1 MGLFDIF
8 RRKSKQKKEEAPES
22 AASENAESQAA
33 ASESA
38 ASQSTAAESEVG
50 EGTASQSTVA
60 ESEVSES
67 AANQSTAAESEASE
81 GTASQSTAVES
92 EASEGTAGQS
102 TAAESEVSEDT
113 AGQGTAVESEAASAA
128 NDQKEAA
135 AEIDDATAAAM
146 QESAAAAEEQAAQS
160 DAARQAEQA
169 AIEKAQ
175 SEAAKQSAA
184 AAEEQAAQSD
194 AARQAEQAAI
204 EKAQSEAAEQS
215 AAAAEEQAAQ
225 VKSAQ
230 SQAASE
236 AISGEKTAEQAASQ
250 SASVENTSSTAAD
263 ERATTETVKKA
274 AAAEETVEEPTKAAE
289 PQSATDHDSAAAVQ
303 AETEATVEQN
313 DENDDEAA
321 SESQAEESTTEKY
334 DRGLKKSRTGFGA
347 KLNHFLANFRHVD
360 EDFFED
366 LEDLLI
372 ESDVGYD
379 MAMKISD
386 ELREEVKL
394 QNAKSKQDVSNVI
407 IEKMVDLY
415 EDAGKDENP
424 DLNFAKKG
432 PTVIMFVGVN
442 GAGKTTTIGK
452 MAKRFKDE
460 GKRVLLAA
468 GDTFRAGA
476 VEQLDVWAK
485 RDGVDIVM
493 GPANGDP
500 AAVVFDGVKKA
511 KEENYDILLVDT
523 AGRLQNKVN
532 LMNELAKMKRIM
544 AREIP
549 DAPHEVL
556 LVLDATTGQNAL
568 NQAKLFKE
576 STDVSGIV
584 LTKLDGTARGGIV
597 LAIRNELHLPVK
609 YVGLGEKV
617 TDLEKFDAS
626 DFVYG
631 LFKGLVVEK

>member
-22 AASENAESQAA
+22 AASENAESQTA

-38 ASQSTAAESEVG
+38 
-50 EGTASQSTVA
+50 
-60 ESEVSES
+60 
-67 AANQSTAAESEASE
+67 
-81 GTASQSTAVES
+81 
-92 EASEGTAGQS
+92 AGQS
-102 TAAESEVSEDT
+102 TAAESEVSEGTASQSTAAESEVSESAAGQSTVAESEVSEGT

-128 NDQKEAA
+128 NDQKETVT
-135 AEIDDATAAAM
+135 EIDEATAAAM
-146 QESAAAAEEQAAQS
+146 QESATAAEEQAAQS

-204 EKAQSEAAEQS
+204 EKSQSEAAKQS
-215 AAAAEEQAAQ
+215 AAAAEEHAAQ

-236 AISGEKTAEQAASQ
+236 AISDERSAEQADSQ
-250 SASVENTSSTAAD
+250 SAGTEAASAGSDESAVTA
-263 ERATTETVKKA
+263 TVKA
-274 AAAEETVEEPTKAAE
+274 SVAAEETVEEPTKAAE

-303 AETEATVEQN
+303 SETEATVEQN

-424 DLNFAKKG
+424 DLNFAKEG

>member
-33 ASESA
+33 ASENT
-38 ASQSTAAESEVG
+38 ASQSTAAESEVS
-50 EGTASQSTVA
+50 EGTASQSTAAESEVSESAAGQSTVA
-60 ESEVSES
+60 ESEVSE
-67 AANQSTAAESEASE
+67 
-81 GTASQSTAVES
+81 G
-92 EASEGTAGQS
+92 
-102 TAAESEVSEDT
+102 T

-128 NDQKEAA
+128 NDQKETVT
-135 AEIDDATAAAM
+135 EIDEATAAAM

-160 DAARQAEQA
+160 DVARQAEQA
-169 AIEKAQ
+169 AIEKSQ

-194 AARQAEQAAI
+194 AARQAERAAI
-204 EKAQSEAAEQS
+204 EKSQSEAAKQS
-215 AAAAEEQAAQ
+215 AAAAEEHAAQ

-236 AISGEKTAEQAASQ
+236 AISDERSAEQADSQ
-250 SASVENTSSTAAD
+250 SAGTEAASAGSDESAVTA
-263 ERATTETVKKA
+263 TVKA
-274 AAAEETVEEPTKAAE
+274 SVAAEETVEEPTKAAE

-424 DLNFAKKG
+424 DLNFAKEG

>member
-38 ASQSTAAESEVG
+38 ASQSTAAESEVS
-50 EGTASQSTVA
+50 ESAASQSTAAESEANESAASQSTVA

-67 AANQSTAAESEASE
+67 AAGQSTVAESE
-81 GTASQSTAVES
+81 V
-92 EASEGTAGQS
+92 SEGTAGQS
-102 TAAESEVSEDT
+102 TAI
-113 AGQGTAVESEAASAA
+113 ESEAASAA

-146 QESAAAAEEQAAQS
+146 QESATAAEEQAAQSDAARQAEQAAIEKAQSEAAKQSATAAEEQAAQS

-184 AAEEQAAQSD
+184 AAEEQAAQ
-194 AARQAEQAAI
+194 
-204 EKAQSEAAEQS
+204 
-215 AAAAEEQAAQ
+215 

-236 AISGEKTAEQAASQ
+236 AISDEKTAEQVATQ
-250 SASVENTSSTAAD
+250 STSVENTSSTAA
-263 ERATTETVKKA
+263 
-274 AAAEETVEEPTKAAE
+274 EETVEESAKTSE
-289 PQSATDHDSAAAVQ
+289 PQSAADHDSATAVL
-303 AETEATVEQN
+303 AETDATVESN
-313 DENDDEAA
+313 NENNEAA
-321 SESQAEESTTEKY
+321 VSTSQDEESTTEKY

-424 DLNFAKKG
+424 DLNFAKEG

-617 TDLEKFDAS
+617 TDLQKFDAS

>member
-33 ASESA
+33 ASENT

-60 ESEVSES
+60 ESEISES
-67 AANQSTAAESEASE
+67 AANQSTAAESEVSE
-81 GTASQSTAVES
+81 SA
-92 EASEGTAGQS
+92 AGQS
-102 TAAESEVSEDT
+102 TVAESEVSEGT

-128 NDQKEAA
+128 NDQKETVT
-135 AEIDDATAAAM
+135 EIDEATAAAM
-146 QESAAAAEEQAAQS
+146 QESATAAEEQAAQS

-204 EKAQSEAAEQS
+204 EKSQSEAAKQS
-215 AAAAEEQAAQ
+215 AAAAEEHAAQ

-236 AISGEKTAEQAASQ
+236 AISDERSAEQADSQ
-250 SASVENTSSTAAD
+250 SAGTEAASAGSDESAVTA
-263 ERATTETVKKA
+263 TVKA
-274 AAAEETVEEPTKAAE
+274 SVAAEETVEEPTKAAE
-289 PQSATDHDSAAAVQ
+289 PQSDADHDSAAAVQ

-424 DLNFAKKG
+424 DLNFAKEG

>member
-38 ASQSTAAESEVG
+38 ASQSTAAESEVS
-50 EGTASQSTVA
+50 ESAASQSTAAESEANESAASQSTVA

-67 AANQSTAAESEASE
+67 AAGQSTVAESE
-81 GTASQSTAVES
+81 V
-92 EASEGTAGQS
+92 SEGTAGQS
-102 TAAESEVSEDT
+102 TAI
-113 AGQGTAVESEAASAA
+113 ESEAASAA

-146 QESAAAAEEQAAQS
+146 QESATAAEEQAAIEKAQSEAAKQSATAAEEQAAQS

-184 AAEEQAAQSD
+184 AAEEQAAQ
-194 AARQAEQAAI
+194 
-204 EKAQSEAAEQS
+204 
-215 AAAAEEQAAQ
+215 

-236 AISGEKTAEQAASQ
+236 AISDEKTAEQVATQ
-250 SASVENTSSTAAD
+250 STSVENTSSTAAD
-263 ERATTETVKKA
+263 ERAATETVKKA
-274 AAAEETVEEPTKAAE
+274 AAAEETVEESAKTSE
-289 PQSATDHDSAAAVQ
+289 PQSAADHDSATAVL
-303 AETEATVEQN
+303 AETDATVESN
-313 DENDDEAA
+313 NENNEAA
-321 SESQAEESTTEKY
+321 VSTSQDEESTTEKY

-424 DLNFAKKG
+424 DLNFAKEG

-617 TDLEKFDAS
+617 TDLQKFDAS

>member
-33 ASESA
+33 ASENTASQSTA
-38 ASQSTAAESEVG
+38 AESEVGEGTASQSTAAESEVG

-67 AANQSTAAESEASE
+67 AAS
-81 GTASQSTAVES
+81 
-92 EASEGTAGQS
+92 QS
-102 TAAESEVSEDT
+102 TAAESEVSEGT
-113 AGQGTAVESEAASAA
+113 AGQSTAIESEAASAA

-184 AAEEQAAQSD
+184 AAE
-194 AARQAEQAAI
+194 
-204 EKAQSEAAEQS
+204 QS

-236 AISGEKTAEQAASQ
+236 AASAGSDESAVTATVK
-250 SASVENTSSTAAD
+250 ASV
-263 ERATTETVKKA
+263 
-274 AAAEETVEEPTKAAE
+274 AAEETVEEPTKAAE
-289 PQSATDHDSAAAVQ
+289 PQSDADHDSAAAVQ

>member
-33 ASESA
+33 TSENT

-67 AANQSTAAESEASE
+67 AANQSTAAESEVSESAAS
-81 GTASQSTAVES
+81 
-92 EASEGTAGQS
+92 QS
-102 TAAESEVSEDT
+102 TAAESEVSEGT
-113 AGQGTAVESEAASAA
+113 AGQSTAIESEAASAA

-135 AEIDDATAAAM
+135 AEIDDATAAAI
-146 QESAAAAEEQAAQS
+146 QESAVAAEEQAAQS

-250 SASVENTSSTAAD
+250 SASVENTSSTAVD

-415 EDAGKDENP
+415 EDVGKDENP
-424 DLNFAKKG
+424 DLNFAKEG

>member
-38 ASQSTAAESEVG
+38 ASQSTAAESEVS
-50 EGTASQSTVA
+50 ESAASQSTAAESEANESAASQSTVA

-67 AANQSTAAESEASE
+67 AAGQSTVAESE
-81 GTASQSTAVES
+81 V
-92 EASEGTAGQS
+92 SEGTAGQS
-102 TAAESEVSEDT
+102 TAI
-113 AGQGTAVESEAASAA
+113 ESEAASAA

-146 QESAAAAEEQAAQS
+146 QESATAAEEQAAQS

-184 AAEEQAAQSD
+184 AAEEQAAQ
-194 AARQAEQAAI
+194 
-204 EKAQSEAAEQS
+204 
-215 AAAAEEQAAQ
+215 

-236 AISGEKTAEQAASQ
+236 AISDEKTAEQVATQ
-250 SASVENTSSTAAD
+250 STSVENTSSTAA
-263 ERATTETVKKA
+263 
-274 AAAEETVEEPTKAAE
+274 EETVEESAKTSE
-289 PQSATDHDSAAAVQ
+289 PQSAADHDSATAVL
-303 AETEATVEQN
+303 AETDATVESN
-313 DENDDEAA
+313 NENNEAA
-321 SESQAEESTTEKY
+321 VSTSQDEESTTEKY

-424 DLNFAKKG
+424 DLNFAKEG

-617 TDLEKFDAS
+617 TDLQKFDAS

>member
-38 ASQSTAAESEVG
+38 ASQSTATESEANESAASQSTAAESEAS

-67 AANQSTAAESEASE
+67 AA
-81 GTASQSTAVES
+81 
-92 EASEGTAGQS
+92 GQS
-102 TAAESEVSEDT
+102 TAAESEVSEGT

-128 NDQKEAA
+128 NDQKETVT
-135 AEIDDATAAAM
+135 EIDEATAAAM
-146 QESAAAAEEQAAQS
+146 QESATAAEEQAAQS
-160 DAARQAEQA
+160 DAPRQADQA

-184 AAEEQAAQSD
+184 AAEEH
-194 AARQAEQAAI
+194 
-204 EKAQSEAAEQS
+204 
-215 AAAAEEQAAQ
+215 AAQ

-236 AISGEKTAEQAASQ
+236 AISDERSAEQADSQ
-250 SASVENTSSTAAD
+250 SAGTEAASAGSDESAVTA
-263 ERATTETVKKA
+263 TVKA
-274 AAAEETVEEPTKAAE
+274 SVAAEETVEEPTKAAE

-303 AETEATVEQN
+303 AETEVTVEQN

-424 DLNFAKKG
+424 DLNFAKEG

-617 TDLEKFDAS
+617 TDLQKFDAS

>member
-38 ASQSTAAESEVG
+38 ASQSTAAESEVS
-50 EGTASQSTVA
+50 ESAASQSTAAESEANESAASQSTVA

-67 AANQSTAAESEASE
+67 AAGQSTVAESE
-81 GTASQSTAVES
+81 V
-92 EASEGTAGQS
+92 SEGTAGQS
-102 TAAESEVSEDT
+102 TAI
-113 AGQGTAVESEAASAA
+113 ESEAASAA

-146 QESAAAAEEQAAQS
+146 QESATAAEEQAAQSDAARQAEQAAIEKAQSEAAKQSATAAEEQAAQS

-184 AAEEQAAQSD
+184 AAEEQAAQ
-194 AARQAEQAAI
+194 
-204 EKAQSEAAEQS
+204 
-215 AAAAEEQAAQ
+215 

-236 AISGEKTAEQAASQ
+236 AISDEKTAEQVATQ
-250 SASVENTSSTAAD
+250 STSVENTSSTAAD
-263 ERATTETVKKA
+263 ERAATETVKKA
-274 AAAEETVEEPTKAAE
+274 AAAEETVEESAKTSE
-289 PQSATDHDSAAAVQ
+289 PQSAADHDSATAVL
-303 AETEATVEQN
+303 AETDATVESNNENNEATV
-313 DENDDEAA
+313 
-321 SESQAEESTTEKY
+321 STSQDEESTTEKY

-424 DLNFAKKG
+424 DLNFAKEG

-617 TDLEKFDAS
+617 TDLQKFDAS

>member
-8 RRKSKQKKEEAPES
+8 RRKSKQKKEEAPEL

-33 ASESA
+33 ASENT

-67 AANQSTAAESEASE
+67 AANQSTAAESEVSESAAS
-81 GTASQSTAVES
+81 
-92 EASEGTAGQS
+92 QS
-102 TAAESEVSEDT
+102 TAAESEVSEGT
-113 AGQGTAVESEAASAA
+113 AGQSTAIESEAASAA

-289 PQSATDHDSAAAVQ
+289 PQSVTDQDSAAAVQ

-424 DLNFAKKG
+424 DLNFAKEG

>member
-1 MGLFDIF
+1 M
-8 RRKSKQKKEEAPES
+8 
-22 AASENAESQAA
+22 
-33 ASESA
+33 
-38 ASQSTAAESEVG
+38 
-50 EGTASQSTVA
+50 
-60 ESEVSES
+60 
-67 AANQSTAAESEASE
+67 
-81 GTASQSTAVES
+81 
-92 EASEGTAGQS
+92 
-102 TAAESEVSEDT
+102 
-113 AGQGTAVESEAASAA
+113 
-128 NDQKEAA
+128 
-135 AEIDDATAAAM
+135 
-146 QESAAAAEEQAAQS
+146 
-160 DAARQAEQA
+160 
-169 AIEKAQ
+169 
-175 SEAAKQSAA
+175 
-184 AAEEQAAQSD
+184 
-194 AARQAEQAAI
+194 
-204 EKAQSEAAEQS
+204 
-215 AAAAEEQAAQ
+215 
-225 VKSAQ
+225 
-230 SQAASE
+230 
-236 AISGEKTAEQAASQ
+236 
-250 SASVENTSSTAAD
+250 
-263 ERATTETVKKA
+263 VKKA
-274 AAAEETVEEPTKAAE
+274 AAAEETVEESAKTSE
-289 PQSATDHDSAAAVQ
+289 PRSATDHDSATVVQ
-303 AETEATVEQN
+303 AETDATVEPN
-313 DENDDEAA
+313 NENNEEAV
-321 SESQAEESTTEKY
+321 STSQVEESTTEKY

-424 DLNFAKKG
+424 DLNFAKEG

>member
-33 ASESA
+33 ASENTA
-38 ASQSTAAESEVG
+38 GQSTAAESEVG

-67 AANQSTAAESEASE
+67 AANQSTAAESEVSESAAS
-81 GTASQSTAVES
+81 
-92 EASEGTAGQS
+92 QS
-102 TAAESEVSEDT
+102 TAAESEVSEGT
-113 AGQGTAVESEAASAA
+113 AGQSTAIESEAASAA

-289 PQSATDHDSAAAVQ
+289 PQSATDQDSAAVVQ

-313 DENDDEAA
+313 DETDDEAA

-424 DLNFAKKG
+424 DLNFAKEG

>member
-8 RRKSKQKKEEAPES
+8 RRKSKHKKEAVPES

-33 ASESA
+33 ASETTVAETVASESAVSESRTAEAVESPAVASEITENAASQASVESAVSEAASASTQPADQADEKDAAMTAAMQKSAAIAEKQATQSDAARKEAQEAAEQAQSQAAQQSAVAAKEQAVQSAQSVTESA
-38 ASQSTAAESEVG
+38 ASDEAVASKQAQSA
-50 EGTASQSTVA
+50 VA
-60 ESEVSES
+60 EKV
-67 AANQSTAAESEASE
+67 Q
-81 GTASQSTAVES
+81 AVES
-92 EASEGTAGQS
+92 EANDENKSTVETNEVASVTDTVTSETADV
-102 TAAESEVSEDT
+102 T
-113 AGQGTAVESEAASAA
+113 
-128 NDQKEAA
+128 
-135 AEIDDATAAAM
+135 
-146 QESAAAAEEQAAQS
+146 
-160 DAARQAEQA
+160 
-169 AIEKAQ
+169 EKASTQ
-175 SEAAKQSAA
+175 SEA
-184 AAEEQAAQSD
+184 
-194 AARQAEQAAI
+194 
-204 EKAQSEAAEQS
+204 SEAAEQS
-215 AAAAEEQAAQ
+215 ADVTKDKATEADDDKNTE
-225 VKSAQ
+225 SD
-230 SQAASE
+230 SQAV
-236 AISGEKTAEQAASQ
+236 AAG
-250 SASVENTSSTAAD
+250 N
-263 ERATTETVKKA
+263 
-274 AAAEETVEEPTKAAE
+274 
-289 PQSATDHDSAAAVQ
+289 
-303 AETEATVEQN
+303 ETE
-313 DENDDEAA
+313 
-321 SESQAEESTTEKY
+321 SQTEESTTEKY

-415 EDAGKDENP
+415 EDAGIDENP
-424 DLNFAKKG
+424 DLNFAKEG

-617 TDLEKFDAS
+617 TDLQKFDAG